1 MKIFKKY
8 ISFSKLLVFTLV
20 IAFFAI
26 TFFDGYIIL
35 RPLNMVE
42 NGVNLAYATV
52 IGTIVSVMS
61 TFANAVILFA
71 IKGYLSKSA
80 VENTV
85 GYDAKTGTTSEER
98 IRQCCIKTM
107 ALATIAKPSDD
118 FSAPTSTGPIVIS
131 SSSSEPYKYTYTI
144 TCDLGEIVQ

>member
-35 RPLNMVE
+35 RLLNMVE
-42 NGVNLAYATV
+42 NGVNLSYATV

-71 IKGYLSKSA
+71 IKGYLNKSA
-80 VENTV
+80 AENTV
-85 GYDAKTGTTSEER
+85 GYDAKTGTTAEER
-98 IRQCCIKTM
+98 IKQM
-107 ALATIAKPSDD
+107 MN
-118 FSAPTSTGPIVIS
+118 
-131 SSSSEPYKYTYTI
+131 SSE
-144 TCDLGEIVQ
+144 GIVG